1 MSPTWIEGG
10 GRLSAY
16 FWFFVVASAMQGAV
30 VVIPA
35 KATADEVRAAAE
47 LGHAWLHGPG
57 EDAAV
62 RREDVLT
69 EPSETGPFFFVGETA
84 LACAQ
89 APLPD
94 GLESDGFCVRTLADG
109 RVVLRGGTGFG
120 TLLAADWYAQHAMG
134 VRWFMPGP
142 WGEFVPALEKW
153 SPPALDRLITP
164 AFLSRELSGLD
175 REGLEWARR
184 NGLHG
189 SLPHTHALKDVFP
202 PRLFDAHPEWFPLL
216 EGRRYRPASSSDY
229 NWQPNL
235 ALPEVAAHSAAEAD
249 AFFDREPEAEGM
261 SLSVNDSI
269 CFDQSDATVRARG
282 PLRWFRGRPDYSDV
296 VFGFMNRV
304 ADEVAHRHS
313 DKLLS
318 AYAYYWCENTPS
330 FSVRANVV
338 PWLTADRSQWYDGA
352 FRSEDRALIERWCH
366 SGAKIVGMY
375 DYLYGAPFLVP
386 RVTTRLTAESIEF
399 AYREGVRAYCAEAY
413 PNWGLDGPKLWVTA
427 QLLWD
432 PSQPV
437 DALLEDYY
445 AHFWEEAASPMR
457 RFYERCEEAW
467 LGQPG
472 PGWWLKYYQDEAQA
486 ELFPSD
492 VCAALRSCLEDA
504 RSRARDPAVQA
515 RVEMVSASFAVTER
529 FSAFCEARLALSR
542 AAAAP
547 WIDRER
553 VAKLLGDYRR
563 KRADLGPAYERAAAA
578 GGLARIDLEPYLRD
592 DPADG
597 VAARLREQ
605 ADAPVENAGLDDP
618 GWQTLKTPEKLDDRT
633 FVWSTLP
640 WLGRGEPVEA
650 RLIQVSS
657 DAAGLRVVSY
667 RHCKSERLQ
676 QWIAASAGRAYEAS
690 VKVKSHVSPG
700 NQTYLIMNWM
710 DRQNHYVGR
719 PVADRLPDGD
729 WTKGKTLVAA
739 GLAPPTVAF
748 VGVGIYACDQTGS
761 DFASFSG
768 LSFKVGAAPIRDP
781 TPGK

>member
-1 MSPTWIEGG
+1 MSLTLIEWG
-10 GRLSAY
+10 GRVSTYLWL
-16 FWFFVVASAMQGAV
+16 FLVASAAKGAT
-30 VVIPA
+30 VVISA
-35 KATADEVRAAAE
+35 EATADEIQAAAE
-47 LGHAWLHGPG
+47 LGQVWLHGTG
-57 EDAAV
+57 QQIAV
-62 RREDVLT
+62 RREDAPA
-69 EPSETGPFFFVGETA
+69 EPRETGPFFFVGETV
-84 LACAQ
+84 LAQAQ
-89 APLPD
+89 APLPG
-94 GLESDGFCVRTLADG
+94 GLDPDGFRVRTLPEG
-109 RVVLRGGTGFG
+109 RVLLRGSTGFG
-120 TLLAADWYAQHAMG
+120 TILAVDWYAQHGMG

-142 WGEFVPALEKW
+142 WGEVVPALDNW
-153 SPPALDRLITP
+153 SPPTLDRVIAP
-164 AFLSRELSGLD
+164 AFLSREFSGLD

-189 SLPHTHALKDVFP
+189 SLPHAHALKDVFP

-216 EGRRYRPASSSDY
+216 EGRRYRPVSSEDY

-235 ALPEVAAHSAAEAD
+235 ALPEVAAHAVAQAD
-249 AFFDREPEAEGM
+249 AFFDREPQAAGI

-304 ADEVAHRHS
+304 ADNVAHRRP

-338 PWLTADRSQWYDGA
+338 PWLTADRSQWYDEA
-352 FRSEDRALIERWCH
+352 FRNEDRALIERWCH

-399 AYREGVRAYCAEAY
+399 AYREGVRAYCAEAN
-413 PNWGLDGPKLWVTA
+413 PNWGLDGPKLWLAA

-432 PSQPV
+432 PGQPV
-437 DALLEDYY
+437 DALLNDYY
-445 AHFWEEAASPMR
+445 AHFWGEAAPPMR
-457 RFYERCEEAW
+457 RFYERCEKAW
-467 LGQPG
+467 LRQPG

-504 RSRARDPAVQA
+504 QSRARDPAMQA
-515 RVEMVSASFAVTER
+515 RVEMVSASFSVTER
-529 FSAFCEARLALSR
+529 FSAFCEARFALSR

-547 WIDRER
+547 WINRER
-553 VAKLLGDYRR
+553 VAKLLGDFRR

-592 DPADG
+592 DPEAG

-729 WTKGKTLVAA
+729 WTEGKTLMAA